1 MHHRLTQFFYSA
13 LCATALL
20 TQHSALAGDIVVGQI
35 NAQSGGAAGLGLP
48 MSLGAQVYIDSINAK
63 GGINGQKIRLIT
75 LDDAFQEKKTF
86 ELATQLVSEAN
97 IVALINTLGAPNI
110 DNLITNGFLEKHQL
124 PVIGPLTNSTTARQR
139 NSPYVF
145 FLRAGLKQEVDAMVK
160 QVGILGFKKVGVFY
174 QNDTS
179 GLDGLKMIKD
189 ALAAKGITP
198 VVAASYER
206 KTFNADAASEVFRT
220 AKPDVI
226 LTISIAPATIALIRN
241 LGRSISSGAMVIGNS
256 GNSPDVI
263 LKELGTDLARGLA
276 IVQVMPSESN
286 TANAIAKEFQDN
298 FKRYGPAGSKPNA
311 ISLEGYIS
319 AKILCK
325 ALLKI
330 KGEPTRQ
337 ALLQALESLT
347 RLDLGGYVVSFDKT
361 KRQGSTYAEVAV
373 ITGGGKLSR

>member
-1 MHHRLTQFFYSA
+1 MHHRLTQFLCA
-13 LCATALL
+13 VVCATALV
-20 TQHSALAGDIVVGQI
+20 TQPQALANDILVGQI

-63 GGINGQKIRLIT
+63 GGIKGQKIRLIN
-75 LDDAFQEKKTF
+75 LDDEFQEKKTF

-110 DNLITNGFLEKHQL
+110 DNLISNGFLEKHQL

-160 QVGILGFKKVGVFY
+160 QVGILGFKKVGIFY

-179 GLDGLKMIKD
+179 GLDGLKMIQD

-198 VVAASYER
+198 VAAASYER
-206 KTFNADAASEVFRT
+206 KTFSADAASEVFRT

-241 LGRSISSGAMVIGNS
+241 LGRSISSGAMVIANS

-263 LKELGTDLARGLA
+263 LKALGTELARGLA

-286 TANAIAKEFQDN
+286 TANAIAKEFQEN
-298 FKRYGPAGSKPNA
+298 FKRYAPAGSKPNA

-319 AKILCK
+319 AKILCT

-337 ALLQALESLT
+337 ALLQALASLT

>member
-20 TQHSALAGDIVVGQI
+20 TQHSALASDILVGQI

-86 ELATQLVSEAN
+86 ELATQLVSEAS

-179 GLDGLKMIKD
+179 GLDGLKMIQD

-206 KTFNADAASEVFRT
+206 KTFSADAASEVFRT

-319 AKILCK
+319 AKILCT

-347 RLDLGGYVVSFDKT
+347 QIDLGGYVVSFDKT